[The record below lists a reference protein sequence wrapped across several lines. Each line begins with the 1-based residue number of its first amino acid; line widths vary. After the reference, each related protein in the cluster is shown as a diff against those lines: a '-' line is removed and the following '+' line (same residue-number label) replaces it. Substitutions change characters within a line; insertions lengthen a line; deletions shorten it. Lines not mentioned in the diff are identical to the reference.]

1 MLLSLIFLIVLVAA
15 IVGFVFRHEV
25 SLGGHCHLPVLQS
38 EFDAA
43 FTPVQSQMSPR
54 DIWERCCLGA
64 VLSLAK
70 LGLNQ
75 HKEQLGPCKDPE
87 GPAWVEGQSSTT
99 HCPSIRAGRVAL
111 HCNFWLWSIFCNN
124 FSN

>member
-43 FTPVQSQMSPR
+43 FTPVQLQVSLEGQ
-54 DIWERCCLGA
+54 RCCFGA
-64 VLSLAK
+64 VFSLAK
-70 LGLNQ
+70 MGLNQ
-75 HKEQLGPCKDPE
+75 HKEQLSPSKDP
-87 GPAWVEGQSSTT
+87 GGRVWVQGQSSTT
-99 HCPSIRAGRVAL
+99 CCPSIRTDRVAL
-111 HCNFWLWSIFCNN
+111 DCNFWLWSIFCNN